1 MRDPICVAH
10 GDVTAL
16 VLASEIGR
24 SVGPTRGAP
33 FVEQVDDRTP
43 RSLGQPGSDH
53 LPAHQRVYVL
63 AAVPNVSGSSFA
75 AYLSKVVTAR
85 TKIAEDD
92 SGAPSRPGALVA
104 SVAKPTA
111 PRAKDAVALSL
122 EMLEMAW
129 CRGSE
134 PGSRGGRPARTYLP
148 AACLI

>member
-1 MRDPICVAH
+1 MTGRHEAW
-10 GDVTAL
+10 ASL
-16 VLASEIGR
+16 V
-24 SVGPTRGAP
+24 
-33 FVEQVDDRTP
+33 RTT
-43 RSLGQPGSDH
+43 

-134 PGSRGGRPARTYLP
+134 PGDMPVSYPERTTPDSNSILTWS
-148 AACLI
+148 LSLKT